1 MNSPI
6 NVHDAKTHFSQ
17 LLERAHNGEEIILAK
32 ASKAYA
38 KLVPLDAPAE
48 TPPRQPGL
56 ATGFIDEA
64 FFEDLPAD
72 ELEAWSAA

>member
-1 MNSPI
+1 MDSPI

-17 LLERAHNGEEIILAK
+17 LLARSVAK
-32 ASKAYA
+32 KSSWQRQA

-56 ATGFIDEA
+56 AKGYIDES
-64 FFEDLPAD
+64 FFEDLPTD
-72 ELEAWSAA
+72 EREAWSAT